1 MKSEQKIRKQIDV
14 YLNKVL
20 INSIDNQTSFK
31 VELINK
37 SLVDWLNNCE
47 NKNWNLWRLVIDKK
61 VIDDIDIDYLNK
73 NAKPFLSKLN
83 KELKDFNLAK
93 FVVLDKSETDDNS
106 LLFID
111 KQTAKNDKL
120 KFFTKSQFIY
130 LMLLAYFCQIKNT
143 KYNNQIELLDV
154 IRYYNELLFNLSYQF
169 DNSSGRNWILKETH
183 NVVHEVMRLVDLK
196 SFYREKYKFNIVDY
210 IKFINSLKFKYGN
223 FYNFDSTDE
232 NLFTIEDVKFWR
244 SFRFDDNTVQEVDNV
259 FKQIK
264 DFCYKNI
271 SVIEKKDEQFV
282 KRSRSYCYE
291 KLRLW
296 NKPDESKELRESIE
310 SNYLQFT
317 DNEIALIFLAVFY
330 RKICGR
336 DFGDFSNY
344 DLTNVSELIH
354 CYDFDSCKCNNS
366 SWKKLEDVIKMIVCL
381 PDNIKQAIV
390 NFFNKPTKEI
400 LDILEKND
408 IQLFN
413 IGDDKQVKELLTD
426 EHDMSDDENEIVI
439 ENVNKI
445 SVNDFYYASK
455 TTVEHIDDLFKLIKE
470 KIAA

>member
-47 NKNWNLWRLVIDKK
+47 NKNWKLWQLIVDKK

-73 NAKPFLSKLN
+73 NAKLFLSKLN
-83 KELKDFNLAK
+83 KELKKLAK
-93 FVVLDKSETDDNS
+93 FVVVDKSETDDNL

-111 KQTAKNDKL
+111 KQTATNDEL
-120 KFFTKSQFIY
+120 KFFTKNQFIY
-130 LMLLAYFCQIKNT
+130 LMLIAYFCQMKNT
-143 KYNNQIELLDV
+143 KYNNQIELLDS
-154 IRYYNELLFNLSYQF
+154 IRYYNKLLFNLSYQF
-169 DNSSGRNWILKETH
+169 DNSSGRHWSLKETH
-183 NVVHEVMRLVDLK
+183 NVVREVMRLVDLK
-196 SFYREKYKFNIVDY
+196 GFYRENYKFNIVDY
-210 IKFINSLKFKYGN
+210 LKFINSLEFNFGN
-223 FYNFDSTDE
+223 FYNFDPTDE
-232 NLFTIEDVKFWR
+232 NQFTIEDVKFWKN
-244 SFRFDDNTVQEVDNV
+244 FHFDDNTLQKVDSA

-271 SVIEKKDEQFV
+271 SVVETTDEQSV
-282 KRSRSYCYE
+282 KRSCSDCHE
-291 KLRLW
+291 KLCSWTKLT
-296 NKPDESKELRESIE
+296 ESKE
-310 SNYLQFT
+310 SNDLQFT

-330 RKICGR
+330 RKISYR
-336 DFGDFSNY
+336 KFGDFSNY

-354 CYDFDSCKCNNS
+354 CYDFNFDLCDDSS
-366 SWKKLEDVIKMIVCL
+366 LEKLKDVIQMIVCL

-426 EHDMSDDENEIVI
+426 EHDMSDDENEII
-439 ENVNKI
+439 SENVNKI
-445 SVNDFYYASK
+445 SVNDFYYAPK

>member
-47 NKNWNLWRLVIDKK
+47 NKNWKLWQLIVDKK

-83 KELKDFNLAK
+83 KELKKLAK
-93 FVVLDKSETDDNS
+93 FVVVDKSETDDNL

-111 KQTAKNDKL
+111 KQTATNDEL
-120 KFFTKSQFIY
+120 KFFTKNQFIY
-130 LMLLAYFCQIKNT
+130 LMLIAYFCQIKNT
-143 KYNNQIELLDV
+143 KYNNQIELLDS
-154 IRYYNELLFNLSYQF
+154 IRYYNKLLFNLSYQF
-169 DNSSGRNWILKETH
+169 DNSSGRHWSLKETH
-183 NVVHEVMRLVDLK
+183 NVVREVMRLVDLK
-196 SFYREKYKFNIVDY
+196 GFYRENYKLNIVDY
-210 IKFINSLKFKYGN
+210 LKFINSLEFNFGN
-223 FYNFDSTDE
+223 FYNFDPTDE
-232 NLFTIEDVKFWR
+232 NQFTIEDVKFWKN
-244 SFRFDDNTVQEVDNV
+244 FHFDDNTLQKVDSA

-271 SVIEKKDEQFV
+271 SVVETTDEQFI
-282 KRSRSYCYE
+282 KRGRSYCYD

-296 NKPDESKELRESIE
+296 NKTDELRESIE

-344 DLTNVSELIH
+344 DLTNVSELIN

-366 SWKKLEDVIKMIVCL
+366 SWKKLEDVIQMIVCL

-390 NFFNKPTKEI
+390 NFFNKSTKEI

-413 IGDDKQVKELLTD
+413 IGNVKQVKELSTD
-426 EHDMSDDENEIVI
+426 VYDMSDDENEIVS

>member
-1 MKSEQKIRKQIDV
+1 MKSEQKIRKRIDV

-31 VELINK
+31 VKLINK

-61 VIDDIDIDYLNK
+61 VIDDIDIDYLSK

-83 KELKDFNLAK
+83 KELKDLAK

-143 KYNNQIELLDV
+143 KYNIQIELLDV

-169 DNSSGRNWILKETH
+169 DNSSNRHWILKETH
-183 NVVHEVMRLVDLK
+183 NVVREVMRLVDLK

-210 IKFINSLKFKYGN
+210 LKFINSLKFKYGN
-223 FYNFDSTDE
+223 FYNFDPTDE

-244 SFRFDDNTVQEVDNV
+244 SFRFDDNTVQEVDNA

-264 DFCYKNI
+264 DFFNKNTSI
-271 SVIEKKDEQFV
+271 IETETKDEQFI
-282 KRSRSYCYE
+282 KRGRSYCYD
-291 KLRLW
+291 KLRSW
-296 NKPDESKELRESIE
+296 TKSTN
-310 SNYLQFT
+310 LQFT
-317 DNEIALIFLAVFY
+317 NNEIALIFLAVFY

-336 DFGDFSNY
+336 DLGDFSNY

-354 CYDFDSCKCNNS
+354 CYDFDFYSCSDS
-366 SWKKLEDVIKMIVCL
+366 SLEKLKDVIQMIVCL

-390 NFFNKPTKEI
+390 NFFDKSTKEI

-413 IGDDKQVKELLTD
+413 INSEKQVRESFD
-426 EHDMSDDENEIVI
+426 VHDMRDDENEILGERKNDVLD
-439 ENVNKI
+439 VNKI
-445 SVNDFYYASK
+445 SVDDFYYAPK

>member
-20 INSIDNQTSFK
+20 INSINNRKSFK
-31 VELINK
+31 AELMNK
-37 SLVDWLNNCE
+37 SFVDWLNNCE
-47 NKNWNLWRLVIDKK
+47 NKNCNLWRLVIDKK
-61 VIDDIDIDYLNK
+61 VVDDIDIDYLNK

-83 KELKDFNLAK
+83 KELTDFNLAK
-93 FVVLDKSETDDNS
+93 FVVLDKSETDENS

-111 KQTAKNDKL
+111 KQTTKNDKL
-120 KFFTKSQFIY
+120 KFFTKNQFIY
-130 LMLLAYFCQIKNT
+130 LMLLAYFCQIRKT
-143 KYNNQIELLDV
+143 KYNTQIELLDA

-169 DNSSGRNWILKETH
+169 DNSSGRNWSLKETH
-183 NVVHEVMRLVDLK
+183 NVVREVMRLVDLK
-196 SFYREKYKFNIVDY
+196 NFYRENYKFNIVDY
-210 IKFINSLKFKYGN
+210 IKFINSLEFNFGN
-223 FYNFDSTDE
+223 FYNFDPTDG
-232 NLFTIEDVKFWR
+232 NQFTIEDVKFWKN
-244 SFRFDDNTVQEVDNV
+244 FRFDDNTLQKVDSA

-271 SVIEKKDEQFV
+271 SIVETKDEQSV
-282 KRSRSYCYE
+282 KRNCSDCYE
-291 KLRLW
+291 KLRSWTKLTW
-296 NKPDESKELRESIE
+296 SEELNE
-310 SNYLQFT
+310 LQFT

-330 RKICGR
+330 RKVSYR
-336 DFGDFSNY
+336 KFGDFSNY

-366 SWKKLEDVIKMIVCL
+366 SWKKLEDVIQMIVCL

-390 NFFNKPTKEI
+390 NFFNKSTKEI

-426 EHDMSDDENEIVI
+426 EHNMSDDENEII
-439 ENVNKI
+439 SENVNKI
-445 SVNDFYYASK
+445 SVNDFYYAPK

>member
-1 MKSEQKIRKQIDV
+1 MKSEQKIRKQTDV

-20 INSIDNQTSFK
+20 INSINNRKSFK
-31 VELINK
+31 AELMNK
-37 SLVDWLNNCE
+37 SFVDWLNNCE
-47 NKNWNLWRLVIDKK
+47 NKNCNLWRLVIDKK
-61 VIDDIDIDYLNK
+61 VVDDIDIDYLNK

-83 KELKDFNLAK
+83 KELTDFNLAK
-93 FVVLDKSETDDNS
+93 FVVLDKSETDENS

-120 KFFTKSQFIY
+120 KFFTKNQFIY
-130 LMLLAYFCQIKNT
+130 LMLLAYFCQIRKT
-143 KYNNQIELLDV
+143 KYNTQIELLDA

-169 DNSSGRNWILKETH
+169 DNSSGRNWSLKETH
-183 NVVHEVMRLVDLK
+183 NVVREVMRLVDLK
-196 SFYREKYKFNIVDY
+196 NFYRENYKFNIVDY
-210 IKFINSLKFKYGN
+210 IKFINSLEFNFGN
-223 FYNFDSTDE
+223 FYNFDPTDG
-232 NLFTIEDVKFWR
+232 NQFTIEDVKFWKN
-244 SFRFDDNTVQEVDNV
+244 FHFDDNTLQKVDSA

-271 SVIEKKDEQFV
+271 SVVETTDEQSV
-282 KRSRSYCYE
+282 KRSCSDCHE
-291 KLRLW
+291 KLCSWTKLT
-296 NKPDESKELRESIE
+296 ESKE
-310 SNYLQFT
+310 SNDLQFT

-330 RKICGR
+330 RKISYR
-336 DFGDFSNY
+336 KFGDFSNY

-354 CYDFDSCKCNNS
+354 CYDFNFDLCDDSS
-366 SWKKLEDVIKMIVCL
+366 LEKLKDVIQMIVCL

-426 EHDMSDDENEIVI
+426 EHNMSDDENEII
-439 ENVNKI
+439 SENVNKI
-445 SVNDFYYASK
+445 SVNDFYYAPK

>member
-1 MKSEQKIRKQIDV
+1 MKSEQKIRKQVDV

-47 NKNWNLWRLVIDKK
+47 NKNFNLWQLVVDKK
-61 VIDDIDIDYLNK
+61 VVDYIDIDYLNK
-73 NAKPFLSKLN
+73 KAKPFLSKLN
-83 KELKDFNLAK
+83 KELAK
-93 FVVLDKSETDDNS
+93 FVVVDKSETDDNS

-111 KQTAKNDKL
+111 KQTATNDKL
-120 KFFTKSQFIY
+120 KFFTKNQFIY
-130 LMLLAYFCQIKNT
+130 LMLLACFCQIKNT
-143 KYNNQIELLDV
+143 KYNTQIELLDV
-154 IRYYNELLFNLSYQF
+154 ILYYNELLFNLSYQF
-169 DNSSGRNWILKETH
+169 NNSSDRHWSLKETH
-183 NVVHEVMRLVDLK
+183 NVVREVMQLVDLK
-196 SFYREKYKFNIVDY
+196 SFYRENYKFNIVDY
-210 IKFINSLKFKYGN
+210 LKFINSLKFKYGN
-223 FYNFDSTDE
+223 FYNFEPTDE

-244 SFRFDDNTVQEVDNV
+244 SFRFDDNTVQEVDNA

-264 DFCYKNI
+264 DFFNKNTSI
-271 SVIEKKDEQFV
+271 IETETKDEQFI
-282 KRSRSYCYE
+282 KRGRSYCYD
-291 KLRLW
+291 KLRSW
-296 NKPDESKELRESIE
+296 TKSTN
-310 SNYLQFT
+310 LQFT
-317 DNEIALIFLAVFY
+317 NNEIALIFLAVFY

-354 CYDFDSCKCNNS
+354 CYDFDFYSCSDS
-366 SWKKLEDVIKMIVCL
+366 SLEKLKDVIQMIVCL

-390 NFFNKPTKEI
+390 NFFDKSTKEI

-413 IGDDKQVKELLTD
+413 INSEKQVRESFD
-426 EHDMSDDENEIVI
+426 VHDMRDDENEILGERKNDVLD
-439 ENVNKI
+439 VNKI
-445 SVNDFYYASK
+445 SVDDFYYAPK